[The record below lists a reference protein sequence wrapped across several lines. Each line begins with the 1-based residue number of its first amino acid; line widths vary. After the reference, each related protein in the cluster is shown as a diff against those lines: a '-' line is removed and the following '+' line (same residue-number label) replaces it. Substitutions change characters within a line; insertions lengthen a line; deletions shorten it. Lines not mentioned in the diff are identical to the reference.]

1 MNLICHRPLFLHYV
15 LDFVYL
21 EARLV
26 IEVEGGQHVGQ
37 WDYDQQRSAW
47 LEQRGFRVLRFWNPE
62 VMNDPEGVMGAIWQ
76 ALHISAQPPSLP
88 SPYQRGGT

>member
-1 MNLICHRPLFLHYV
+1 V

-37 WDYDQQRSAW
+37 RDYDQQRSAW
-47 LEQRGFRVLRFWNPE
+47 LKQRRFRVLRFWNPE
-62 VMNDPEGVMGAIWQ
+62 VMNYPEGMMGAIWQ

-88 SPYQRGGT
+88 SPYRGEGT